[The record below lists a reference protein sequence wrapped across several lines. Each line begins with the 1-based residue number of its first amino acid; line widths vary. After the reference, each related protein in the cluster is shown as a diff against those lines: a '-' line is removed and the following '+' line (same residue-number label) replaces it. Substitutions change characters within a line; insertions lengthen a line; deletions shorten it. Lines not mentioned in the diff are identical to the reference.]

1 VVPLD
6 VTELALVSD
15 AMFEQLRDS
24 DTPIGRHLHEISDI
38 YFSAYEAR
46 LNRRESPMHDALALG
61 IAADPSL
68 ITSGPVTRVD
78 VELNGEHTRGMTVG
92 DLRAVRPTERDNA
105 LVVMKADGMR
115 FVRRWLEVLLQN
127 D

>member
-1 VVPLD
+1 
-6 VTELALVSD
+6 
-15 AMFEQLRDS
+15 
-24 DTPIGRHLHEISDI
+24 
-38 YFSAYEAR
+38 
-46 LNRRESPMHDALALG
+46 MHDALALG

-92 DLRAVRPTERDNA
+92 DLRAVRPDDRDNA
-105 LVVMKADGMR
+105 LVVMKADGTR
-115 FVRRWLEVLLQN
+115 FVRRWFEVLSNL